1 MTNFTALRAEPG
13 VLTAP
18 GQEPRYTSA
27 LLVDESET
35 EIRIVGPDGDEVVK
49 VSRIDHDGSSARLVL
64 STKKSKYNWRPIRE
78 ADGIWISKLG
88 IPLPVEVIPSIAT
101 GETVTTEVLSAFS
114 SGDSPYVLGVVYETA
129 EGSWVRQGGQFL
141 PMASDDTTYA
151 DMDRIEIEAGKSKEF
166 LDLYDRNY
174 VTVSDAA
181 GFEALGE

>member
-1 MTNFTALRAEPG
+1 M
-13 VLTAP
+13 
-18 GQEPRYTSA
+18 
-27 LLVDESET
+27 
-35 EIRIVGPDGDEVVK
+35 
-49 VSRIDHDGSSARLVL
+49 
-64 STKKSKYNWRPIRE
+64 
-78 ADGIWISKLG
+78 
-88 IPLPVEVIPSIAT
+88 
-101 GETVTTEVLSAFS
+101 TTEVLSAFS